1 MMRGLNLSTRLC
13 QLLSLFGL
21 DNMAI
26 YLLDSNACIDVLRDP
41 FGRVAKTLSY
51 HIGMGDKIVTSRIVQ
66 YELELG
72 ARNSNRA
79 DEGLANVK
87 RILSDGV
94 SVLDFDGPATQATA
108 KLSSELQGRGNNL
121 QAYDAL
127 IVGHASALG
136 ATFVTSDA
144 RLAASI
150 MGEVE
155 VVSWR

>member
-1 MMRGLNLSTRLC
+1 MRGLNLSTRLC

-41 FGRVAKTLSY
+41 FGSVAKTLSY

-72 ARNSNRA
+72 ARSSNRP
-79 DEGLANVK
+79 DEGLANVN
-87 RILSDGV
+87 RLLSDGII
-94 SVLDFDGPATQATA
+94 VLDFDGPATQAAA
-108 KLSSELQGRGNNL
+108 KLTSNLQGKGFNL

-127 IVGHASALG
+127 IAGHAIAFG
-136 ATFVTSDA
+136 AILITSDV
-144 RLAASI
+144 RLAAAV
-150 MGEVE
+150 GEIE